1 MIHKFYN
8 NHSDKTLVLFHGTG
22 GNEDVLLPL
31 AKAVA
36 PTMNVLSFRGNVVM
50 DGQRRFCKVSEGSQ
64 IMDEVDMLSRVGGIL
79 DRVNELKEKYDLK
92 EMWALGFS
100 NGANTI
106 STMILEDK
114 TPFSKVILIR
124 GMDISIP
131 TKNPD
136 LSYLEILMH
145 SGRLDDIIP
154 YTSGIALEKRLLRNH
169 AHVEHKIYELDHR
182 MRQYEIDDIKQW
194 FERRL

>member
-1 MIHKFYN
+1 
-8 NHSDKTLVLFHGTG
+8 
-22 GNEDVLLPL
+22 
-31 AKAVA
+31 
-36 PTMNVLSFRGNVVM
+36 M

-169 AHVEHKIYELDHR
+169 AHVEHKIMSL
-182 MRQYEIDDIKQW
+182 IIA
-194 FERRL
+194 